1 MEDAIICFS
10 TGEMYWEF
18 ARFAPY
24 VIWKKEKQYKKK
36 NIKFIIITDPTRF
49 DIYGRH
55 ASILVPFRLNQK
67 YKQNCFRLDNV
78 TIQEYLSIIESFK
91 NQFKDRYNLL
101 EIIYP
106 DISKNQYS
114 NKNQF
119 PRTKMSYN
127 YLPRLAN
134 KELINKHMDEKPIIV
149 LAPRYREGFKRN
161 WPYWTNL
168 YDLISNNEILMK
180 KYNFVIVG
188 KNPDYIPD
196 NQNRFFDINT
206 IEQNINTS
214 TIGLTIECL
223 KKSVLTIGSQS
234 AIPNISLLFGVHALE
249 WGHQKHLH
257 TVVYNIRRTKVTFL
271 DDHKYQIKPEI
282 IYNEML
288 KILK

>member
-1 MEDAIICFS
+1 VKKL
-10 TGEMYWEF
+10 GE
-18 ARFAPY
+18 
-24 VIWKKEKQYKKK
+24 
-36 NIKFIIITDPTRF
+36 
-49 DIYGRH
+49 
-55 ASILVPFRLNQK
+55 
-67 YKQNCFRLDNV
+67 
-78 TIQEYLSIIESFK
+78 
-91 NQFKDRYNLL
+91 
-101 EIIYP
+101 
-106 DISKNQYS
+106 
-114 NKNQF
+114 
-119 PRTKMSYN
+119 
-127 YLPRLAN
+127 
-134 KELINKHMDEKPIIV
+134 
-149 LAPRYREGFKRN
+149 
-161 WPYWTNL
+161 
-168 YDLISNNEILMK
+168 NEILMK